1 MIKRAVFF
9 GKPYHLHVKDEQLLA
24 EPKEEAVRVE
34 QIPVEDLGFVVL
46 EHPQITFTQK
56 LMQLLLEKNV
66 SVICCDAR
74 YMPAG
79 LWMPLSGHHLQSERF
94 REQIAA
100 SEPLKKQLW
109 QQTIQVKIKHQG
121 MLIDAIGASARPFET
136 MARRVRSG
144 DAGGE
149 EALAARRYWPLLFG
163 PDFKRE
169 PKGTFP
175 NGLLNYGYAILRA
188 AVARALSGSGLLPTL
203 GIHHR
208 NRYNAYCLADDIME
222 PFRPL
227 VDALTWK
234 RWVKENNQ
242 TTELSQ
248 EDKAM
253 FLQMLVADVRFE
265 NEKSPLMIA
274 LSQLSASLSGCFEG
288 RCRKLRY
295 PKLLL
300 TICA

>member
-1 MIKRAVFF
+1 MIKRTLFF
-9 GKPYHLHVKDEQLLA
+9 GKPYHLHVRQAQLLA
-24 EPKEEAVRVE
+24 EPKDDENAGE
-34 QIPVEDLGFVVL
+34 QQCIPIEDLGFLVL
-46 EHPQITFTQK
+46 EHPQITFTQR
-56 LMQLLLEKNV
+56 LMQSLMENNV
-66 SVICCDAR
+66 GVLCCDAK

-79 LWMPLSGHHLQSERF
+79 MWMPLSGHHLQNERF
-94 REQIAA
+94 RAQITA

-109 QQTIQVKIKHQG
+109 QQTIQIKIKHQG
-121 MLIDAIGASARPFET
+121 LLIASTGGSAQPFET

-163 PDFKRE
+163 TEFRRE
-169 PKGTFP
+169 RSGECP

-188 AVARALSGSGLLPTL
+188 AVARALVGSGLLPTL

-227 VDALTWK
+227 VDALAWR
-234 RWVKENNQ
+234 RWIKENNREK
-242 TTELSQ
+242 ELSQ

-253 FLQMLVADVRFE
+253 FLHMLVADVQWE
-265 NEKSPLMIA
+265 GQKSPLMVA
-274 LSQLSASLSGCFEG
+274 LNQLSASLSACFEG
-288 RCRKLRY
+288 TARRLKY

-300 TICA
+300 SI